1 MLLLLF
7 SMIKVITC
15 TCMYYIPKLYGTCIC
30 VTYYFR
36 DYLRRFFSLKV
47 YNVFIVKKRFYNN
60 KFEKLI
66 DLIILLTQSSTSSQ
80 LGDNAFTLFYG
91 KFRANAPRVKALMEQ
106 LEIRLDKSP
115 E

>member
-1 MLLLLF
+1 MFL
-7 SMIKVITC
+7 IEK
-15 TCMYYIPKLYGTCIC
+15 
-30 VTYYFR
+30 
-36 DYLRRFFSLKV
+36 RFF
-47 YNVFIVKKRFYNN
+47 NI

-66 DLIILLTQSSTSSQ
+66 CLVILFTQNSTQ

>member
-1 MLLLLF
+1 M
-7 SMIKVITC
+7 
-15 TCMYYIPKLYGTCIC
+15 
-30 VTYYFR
+30 
-36 DYLRRFFSLKV
+36 
-47 YNVFIVKKRFYNN
+47 
-60 KFEKLI
+60 FEKLI
-66 DLIILLTQSSTSSQ
+66 YLVILFTQSSTSSQ

>member
-1 MLLLLF
+1 MKIWKVTLLCNLFDFDNYRTLLEV
-7 SMIKVITC
+7 SLWL
-15 TCMYYIPKLYGTCIC
+15 MYMYVTIC
-30 VTYYFR
+30 VFLQ
-36 DYLRRFFSLKV
+36 D
-47 YNVFIVKKRFYNN
+47 
-60 KFEKLI
+60 
-66 DLIILLTQSSTSSQ
+66 STQ

>member
-15 TCMYYIPKLYGTCIC
+15 MYYIPKLHGTCIC

-47 YNVFIVKKRFYNN
+47 YKVFIVKKRFYND

-66 DLIILLTQSSTSSQ
+66 YLIIPLTQSSTSSQ